1 MQLIVLWIAQIQMHL
16 DKKEVYI
23 TFKSK
28 LTLMFTQ
35 RDKTKEQCKFIFGT
49 EMQPCP
55 SCGSYNLG
63 FQTPIKTKGGESLKQ
78 LVAMSIRG
86 GNELEGPVFIKCWK
100 CHHAGPSLDC
110 SGRMR
115 DDVGR
120 DAHVAA
126 TVKALWNSQAL
137 QRENI

>member
-1 MQLIVLWIAQIQMHL
+1 
-16 DKKEVYI
+16 
-23 TFKSK
+23 
-28 LTLMFTQ
+28 MFHQ
-35 RDKTKEQCKFIFGT
+35 RDKTKEQCKFIFGM
-49 EMQPCP
+49 EMIACP

-63 FQTPIKTKGGESLKQ
+63 FQTPIKTKGGETLKQ

-86 GNELEGPVFIKCWK
+86 GNELKGPVYIKCWK

-110 SGRMR
+110 SGRTR

-126 TVKALWNSQAL
+126 TVKALWNSQTS
-137 QRENI
+137 QPGTERRENVKNQAREPSVPNTTKTP

>member
-1 MQLIVLWIAQIQMHL
+1 
-16 DKKEVYI
+16 
-23 TFKSK
+23 
-28 LTLMFTQ
+28 MFTQ
-35 RDKTKEQCKFIFGT
+35 RDKTKEQCKFIFGM

-55 SCGSYNLG
+55 SCGSFNLG
-63 FQTPIKTKGGESLKQ
+63 FQTPIKTKGGESLKK

-86 GNELEGPVFIKCWK
+86 GNELEGPVYIKCWK

-137 QRENI
+137 QTAPVQRENGEVSQKQGETDSATPTTPPP